1 MLRNWWDNLRH
12 KQKDSSSTGS
22 RVEELRL
29 DRIRQSAFQPRS
41 HFPEEELG
49 ELAKS
54 ISEVGVI
61 EPIIVRPGLE
71 ENTYELVVG
80 ERRWRACRLAGLDTV
95 PAVVRDLTDAEVA
108 IFAMTEN
115 LQREDLYFLDEAQ
128 GYRRILSEF
137 NLTQSELAEE
147 LGVSQP
153 AISNKIRLLSLAA
166 EVMREIR
173 NTGLSE
179 RHARALLQLPDVDS
193 QSKVLHQVIDKDLTV
208 SETQSLIKETLKQEC
223 TPPPKI
229 QKVQG
234 VIRDLRI
241 FINGLH
247 QTVEAMRDSGL
258 DAEMEREDL
267 GDTYRVVIEINKP
280 DEVNESEKTK
290 QENVQSADTED

>member
-29 DRIRQSAFQPRS
+29 DRIRQGAFQPRS

-153 AISNKIRLLSLAA
+153 AISNKIRLLSLAE